1 MGLFDLFSNEKEEKI
16 GHAQGS
22 LGSLCSTLP
31 DKQRASIIL
40 LLLEIAHSNKVVTDD
55 ENKMIFLVLNLLK
68 VASNSDKNIKGQKV
82 LKSITDEMEIA
93 DAIENL
99 KYLSTYQRKEVM
111 IWFASMLNLDD
122 PNKRSNDLI
131 NSIAHSLGIN
141 VGLFADENSEQL
153 IEFLKSNF
161 DVANNVS
168 SNPSI
173 NQNEKQLSS
182 TREDKIRT
190 EAKASFELIY
200 MSIAQSN
207 NRLNGQD
214 FIKFAISIMKEAKR
228 NNASEEEKRLIVDT
242 LIGEFNKL
250 LNPKM
255 DRNQIQTIE
264 NILLERSSIFKF

>member
-68 VASNSDKNIKGQKV
+68 IASNSDKNIKGQKV
-82 LKSITDEMEIA
+82 LKRITDEMEIA

-99 KYLSTYQRKEVM
+99 KFLSTYQRKEVM

-131 NSIAHSLGIN
+131 NSIAHSLS
-141 VGLFADENSEQL
+141 VDVSVFANENSEQL

-161 DVANNVS
+161 DVENNAS
-168 SNPSI
+168 STPS
-173 NQNEKQLSS
+173 NNHDQNQLSNNQV
-182 TREDKIRT
+182 DKIKT
-190 EAKASFELIY
+190 EVQASFELIY
-200 MSIAQSN
+200 MSIAQSK

-214 FIKFAISIMKEAKR
+214 FIEFAISIMKEANR
-228 NNASEEEKRLIVDT
+228 NNASEEEKKLIVDT
-242 LIGEFNKL
+242 LIAEFNKL

-264 NILLERSSIFKF
+264 NILLGKSSIFKF

>member
-1 MGLFDLFSNEKEEKI
+1 MGLFDLFSNEKKEKI

-99 KYLSTYQRKEVM
+99 KFLSTYQRKEVM

-122 PNKRSNDLI
+122 PNKRNNDLI
-131 NSIAHSLGIN
+131 NSIAHSLSID
-141 VGLFADENSEQL
+141 VSVFANENSEQL

-168 SNPSI
+168 SNPS
-173 NQNEKQLSS
+173 NNLTQNQLSCNQV
-182 TREDKIRT
+182 DKIKT
-190 EAKASFELIY
+190 EVQSSFELIY
-200 MSIAQSN
+200 MSIAQSK

-214 FIKFAISIMKEAKR
+214 FIEFAISIMKEAKR
-228 NNASEEEKRLIVDT
+228 NNASEEEKKLIVDT
-242 LIGEFNKL
+242 LIAEFNKL

-264 NILLERSSIFKF
+264 NILLGKSSIFKF